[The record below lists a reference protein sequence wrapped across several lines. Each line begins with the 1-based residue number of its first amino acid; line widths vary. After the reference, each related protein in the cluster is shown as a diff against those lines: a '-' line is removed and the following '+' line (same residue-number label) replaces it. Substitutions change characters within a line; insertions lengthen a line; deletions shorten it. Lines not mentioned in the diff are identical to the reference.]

1 MKAFDAA
8 LSQGSAFFFAPARRY
23 TAHPSGKS
31 ADGPMLPPAHLL
43 APYFKGSRHP
53 AGLRVLPP
61 VSIGPTINRSKRER
75 LAALRSRYQ
84 RNAPTDHL
92 TQSATCCRT
101 ATTRART
108 ATATATSASPGTCCR
123 LLGEHCG
130 ERVNSSL
137 YSIAKYRIH
146 NTSVIVQILG
156 QVANNAG
163 DHKMFPRL
171 MEHLGCQF
179 YASFS
184 RQRWRPRRDGGSTCH
199 KRGNT
204 V

>member
-8 LSQGSAFFFAPARRY
+8 LSQGSVFFFAPARRY

-31 ADGPMLPPAHLL
+31 ADGPALSPAHLL
-43 APYFKGSRHP
+43 APISKAPGILRDCACSRQYPLGRPSTGANAKGLLHCDP
-53 AGLRVLPP
+53 DTP
-61 VSIGPTINRSKRER
+61 
-75 LAALRSRYQ
+75 

-101 ATTRART
+101 ATMRART
-108 ATATATSASPGTCCR
+108 ATATATSAAPGTCCR

-146 NTSVIVQILG
+146 NTSVIVQILA